1 MPAESEH
8 PRIRTFKPRRGRITE
23 RQARALEENSPFL
36 IETSDPLELPKI
48 FGAKDVILEI
58 GFGTGVTT
66 AAMAAAQPE
75 VGFLAID
82 VHTPGVGDLIAR
94 IHEEDL
100 TNLYVIEGDA
110 IELLEHQIA
119 PASLSGIRSFFPDP
133 WPKAR
138 HHKRRLVQPERIQLM
153 ASRVRAGGTW
163 NIATD
168 WEPYAEHI
176 EEMMATQPQW
186 AGGKIARP
194 SWRPITHYES
204 IGLSYDRV
212 INDFEYQ
219 RTQTPHTHS

>member
-8 PRIRTFKPRRGRITE
+8 PHIRTFKPRRGRITE
-23 RQARALEENSPFL
+23 RQARALEEQSPFL
-36 IETSDPLELPKI
+36 IRTSDSLDLNEI
-48 FGAKDVILEI
+48 FGGKEVVLEI
-58 GFGTGVTT
+58 GFGTGSTT
-66 AAMAAAQPE
+66 AAMATAQPE
-75 VGFLAID
+75 FGFLAID

-94 IHEEDL
+94 VHEEGL

-119 PASLSGIRSFFPDP
+119 PASLAGIRSFFPDP
-133 WPKAR
+133 WPKVR
-138 HHKRRLVQPERIQLM
+138 HHKRRLVQPERIQLI
-153 ASRVRAGGTW
+153 ASRVKVGGTW

-176 EEMMATQPQW
+176 EEIMAQQSQW
-186 AGGKIARP
+186 IGGKIERP
-194 SWRPITHYES
+194 IWRPVTHYES
-204 IGLSYDRV
+204 IGLAYGRV